1 MKYLKKSAKAI
12 VLIVILLFLQAYCDL
27 SLPSY
32 TSEIVD
38 VGIQQGGIEN
48 AVATQLRSETM
59 KQLAMFFTPEE
70 KSIVEQSYEKTG
82 DMWVLK
88 EIDDAVKEKL
98 DAIFAKPMNAMLF

>member
-70 KSIVEQSYEKTG
+70 K
-82 DMWVLK
+82 
-88 EIDDAVKEKL
+88 
-98 DAIFAKPMNAMLF
+98 